1 MLLELSI
8 RDFALIDEAVIAF
21 GPGLNV
27 LTGETGAGKSILV
40 EALGC
45 VAGARGREEW
55 IREGRPA
62 ARIAALFRLD
72 AGDARIAEL
81 VDEGFDVGDGDV
93 ILRRELARGGRGRAW
108 VGGAPVTLTQLR
120 RIGERLV
127 DFHGQHE
134 SHTLFSPARHLEIL
148 DEFARA
154 GDARASVALAFDAR
168 EAARR
173 AHDDEV
179 AAIARIRDTRASL
192 EKEAREIDDVGAQ
205 PGEEERL
212 EEERRALAHR
222 ARLLAILDRAEAG
235 LSADGSAAAR
245 ADQALR
251 ALREGA
257 AIDGRLGD
265 AEKLVA
271 SALIELS
278 EAAAAVGALR
288 RSLDE
293 SEGRVDAIM
302 TRLDALARLRK
313 RYGGSLERAIERRA
327 EIARDLARADAGE
340 GRAEDL
346 AIALAAAERDLAAR
360 ASRLSKA
367 RGAAADRFTQAVARG
382 LRELG
387 MREAAFSIALESR
400 DAACVTRT
408 GVDTVEFFLAPNPGE
423 GRHALA
429 RIASGGE
436 LSRVLLAILTA
447 LGDGYGAAVSVF
459 DEVDTGVG
467 ADLAAALGAKLRAAS
482 LRRQVLVITHFAQIA
497 AQAESHMRIAKETR
511 GGRTR
516 VAVARLD
523 GDERQREISRMLG
536 GEGEVALRHAEELLA
551 TRAAPRAPRTPPAS
565 RAAATPRDA
574 ATARRGAS

>member
-8 RDFALIDEAVIAF
+8 HDFALIDEAVIVF

-45 VAGARGREEW
+45 VAGARAREEW
-55 IREGRPA
+55 IREGRSA
-62 ARIAALFRLD
+62 ARITALFRLD
-72 AGDARIAEL
+72 AADPRIAEL
-81 VDEGFDVGDGDV
+81 AEDGIDPDDGDV
-93 ILRRELARGGRGRAW
+93 ILRRELVRGGRGRAW
-108 VGGAPVTLTQLR
+108 VNGTPVTLAQLR
-120 RIGERLV
+120 RIGEQLV

-148 DEFARA
+148 DEFARTGEDRA
-154 GDARASVALAFDAR
+154 AVARAFDAR
-168 EAARR
+168 EEARR
-173 AHDDEV
+173 AYEED
-179 AAIARIRDTRASL
+179 AAAVARIREARASL
-192 EKEAREIDDVGAQ
+192 EKELREIDEVGAQ

-212 EEERRALAHR
+212 EEERRALSHR
-222 ARLLAILDRAEAG
+222 AKLVAILDRADAG

-257 AIDGRLGD
+257 ALDPRLGD

-278 EAAAAVGALR
+278 EAAAAVSALR
-288 RSLDE
+288 RNLDE

-302 TRLDALARLRK
+302 TRLDALARLRR
-313 RYGGSLERAIERRA
+313 RYGGSVERAIERRA

-346 AIALAAAERDLAAR
+346 AIALGAAERDLAAR

-367 RGAAADRFTQAVARG
+367 RAAASDRFTDAVARG

-387 MREAAFSIALESR
+387 MREAAFSLALEAR
-400 DAACVTRT
+400 DAACATRT

-467 ADLAAALGAKLRAAS
+467 ADLAASLGAKLRAAS

-497 AQAESHMRIAKETR
+497 AQADGHLRVSKQTR
-511 GGRTR
+511 AGRTR
-516 VAVARLD
+516 VGVERLD
-523 GDERQREISRMLG
+523 GESRRREVSRMLG
-536 GEGEVALRHAEELLA
+536 GEGDVALRHADELLA
-551 TRAAPRAPRTPPAS
+551 TRRTTPAPRPSP
-565 RAAATPRDA
+565 AATRVTSSA
-574 ATARRGAS
+574 ASRRGAS